1 MDRLLF
7 SKDNFNV
14 IYKILQNKI
23 QSSLKVNIDTDP
35 KFHKELINII
45 KSIYQQRGTFNY
57 PSNLSHLDTS
67 RYLSQKSINVALRYF
82 TDTIKKTTRNVN
94 VDHLS
99 RDMNNASREQTNILD
114 RRPTDT
120 GKQYGHTNGS
130 SSVVSD
136 YNRII
141 NERDTSSNNF
151 PKPVNFKE
159 PSAVSNNDIKNRYES
174 LNQNRQSDYDSLE
187 KSGATSQNSS
197 NNHNI
202 GTMSTQS
209 NYLNN
214 PPNNEI
220 HELMKQQQEL
230 QRKINS
236 MQNSSSRN
244 NSNPD
249 ETAFIPPVQM
259 TPNDDSA
266 LNAQFNNSNSP
277 AFRPPSQQN
286 PQFIS
291 EDNKPINNIL
301 ENQFTSLIDL
311 DEDTDVSVNKPTEA
325 IKEME
330 PDSNIDYDSLLE
342 NITNSSEMTNNSI
355 NEHFMTSVQNMASDE
370 DNVSTIFPKSM
381 ISEAPDIT
389 DTNRNN
395 VSNNAAADHELS
407 IIKTSL
413 KQQTTNL
420 VNTDNI
426 VNDMVKSM
434 EALDLSKFYNT
445 ITDIPRL
452 IKEQKSEPLTIR
464 THNLIIS
471 SRDRDLANIA
481 FDKYN
486 FRVVFGAE
494 GNQITVSDGAK
505 QKAYDDAYKL
515 AKDGGKS
522 DSDAISDG
530 VAARDSA
537 SVQTS
542 FISSG
547 LSNPTVQQ
555 VLKNIISIKL
565 KRVVIPKPR
574 TADWIPEP
582 YLFLSVDEFGS
593 NIISTKNFS
602 DKIFCK
608 LHYDKEFGFD
618 DRRQYLYYK
627 NDDDDFTMFYP
638 SPLGKLDRLT
648 LKLLNS
654 DGTSAKTSF
663 NDTDIGNVDSIGDD
677 PNANNIEFNGTDDAP
692 FYDNTHINDR
702 IFNNKTTTII
712 TTNTVTEGSGDTALS
727 TIVLGSDFTAARGIV
742 VNLSNQLEYI
752 FEVKTQEHDPTSELR
767 PIL

>member
-1 MDRLLF
+1 MERLFF
-7 SKDNFNV
+7 SKDNFNI
-14 IYKILQNKI
+14 IYKILKEKI
-23 QSSLKVNIDTDP
+23 QSSLNINIDTDP

-45 KSIYQQRGTFNY
+45 KAIYQQRGTFNY
-57 PSNLSHLDTS
+57 PSNLSNVDTS
-67 RYLSQKSINVALRYF
+67 RYLSQKSINVALNYF
-82 TDTIKKTTRNVN
+82 SDTIKKTTRNVN

-99 RDMNNASREQTNILD
+99 RDMNSATQEQANKLD
-114 RRPTDT
+114 MRPIDT
-120 GKQYGHTNGS
+120 SKQYGHTNGN

-136 YNRII
+136 YNRLI
-141 NERDTSSNNF
+141 NDRDTPANNF
-151 PKPVNFKE
+151 PKPINFKE
-159 PSAVSNNDIKNRYES
+159 SSTVSNNDIKNKYES
-174 LNQNRQSDYDSLE
+174 LNQNRQADYDNLQNS
-187 KSGATSQNSS
+187 SSQPTSQNNR
-197 NNHNI
+197 NNINNI
-202 GTMSTQS
+202 PSMATQS
-209 NYLNN
+209 DYLDNPSNSDINN
-214 PPNNEI
+214 
-220 HELMKQQQEL
+220 LMKQQQEL

-236 MQNSSSRN
+236 MQKAPSRHNSESDERAFVPPTQMSPN
-244 NSNPD
+244 DNSN
-249 ETAFIPPVQM
+249 
-259 TPNDDSA
+259 

-277 AFRPPSQQN
+277 AFIPPTQQN
-286 PQFIS
+286 TQFIS
-291 EDNKPINNIL
+291 DDNKPIKDIL
-301 ENQFTSLIDL
+301 ENQFTSLIDP
-311 DEDTDVSVNKPTEA
+311 DDDDNRPVMEIGEMQPDT
-325 IKEME
+325 
-330 PDSNIDYDSLLE
+330 NIDYNSILE
-342 NITNSSEMTNNSI
+342 NMTNSSENTNGNI
-355 NEHFMTSVQNMASDE
+355 NEQFTTSVQNMRSDGNDE
-370 DNVSTIFPKSM
+370 VSHIFPKSM
-381 ISEAPDIT
+381 ISNAPVVT

-395 VSNNAAADHELS
+395 VSNNATADRELA
-407 IIKTSL
+407 IIKSSLEEQATS
-413 KQQTTNL
+413 L
-420 VNTDNI
+420 VNTNNKIDN
-426 VNDMVKSM
+426 MVKLM
-434 EALDLSKFYNT
+434 EKQDISKFYNT
-445 ITDIPRL
+445 ILDIPRL

-515 AKDGGKS
+515 AKDVGKS
-522 DSDAISDG
+522 DSAAISDG
-530 VAARDSA
+530 VAARDAA

-547 LSNPTVQQ
+547 LKNPTVQQ

-565 KRVVIPKPR
+565 KRVVIPKPQ
-574 TADWIPEP
+574 TDDWIPEP

-608 LHYDKEFGFD
+608 LHYDKEFGFGTNK
-618 DRRQYLYYK
+618 RNYLYYK

-663 NDTDIGNVDSIGDD
+663 NDLDIATVNS
-677 PNANNIEFNGTDDAP
+677 GTVTPVKVTSATAK
-692 FYDNTHINDR
+692 FYKSTLKYDR
-702 IFNNKTTTII
+702 IYNNGKSTTVASIAADEFTIKGD
-712 TTNTVTEGSGDTALS
+712 GSAN
-727 TIVLGSDFTAARGIV
+727 GII